1 MFVDSHGELPKLK
14 DFFQSIELGGFA
26 IGAFKDADGSLGG
39 TGFIFNVCSGVSPV
53 KAFILIAAHV
63 FIDNFEYKPE
73 PTDFL
78 IGGNIYEALPLK
90 NTIDW
95 GNSALRYYD
104 PITNFPISIPED
116 WVICE
121 LKQSRATSIFLS

>member
-1 MFVDSHGELPKLK
+1 MHPLISFYKYYDRDLFVDSHGELPKLK
-14 DFFQSIELGGFA
+14 EFDQSIELGGFA

-90 NTIDW
+90 ILLT
-95 GNSALRYYD
+95 GKFSFAL
-104 PITNFPISIPED
+104 
-116 WVICE
+116 
-121 LKQSRATSIFLS
+121 L